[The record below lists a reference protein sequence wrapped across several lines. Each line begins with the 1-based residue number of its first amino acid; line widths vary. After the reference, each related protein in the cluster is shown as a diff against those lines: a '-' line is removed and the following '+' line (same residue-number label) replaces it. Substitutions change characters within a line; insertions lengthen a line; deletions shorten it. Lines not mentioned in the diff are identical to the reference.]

1 MSMPREIR
9 QGSNLPSA
17 LLLMAHEP
25 SLDPRIDW
33 MSEGLARDFH
43 VCELGTYRIVSKQPP
58 SREQLSSRR
67 TRVRIERQRNDW
79 DWVPTGRFIDSKK
92 SVGLQTL
99 MMLYMFAELPSRSL
113 ERIMDSAVGLEAD
126 LDRFRWFCR
135 YFVHA
140 NGGLLQAARLIGQFD
155 VIIATDLPTLPA
167 ALVLGQECDAPVL
180 YDAHE
185 YWPYSLDFKDWEV
198 QFWQQ
203 LEQALAPLAN
213 IRVTVSPNLAEH
225 MSKVYS
231 CNFLAVPN
239 CAPIGS
245 ETVVDLESAL
255 KSLSNREEVF
265 FLFLGSFAP
274 GRGLEDLVTAWD
286 RVDSRAK
293 LVLRGPDNPF
303 KTKIVE
309 LAQSRGLLDRSIS
322 FPAPVTEGELIHAAR
337 EADVGIIPYSPHN
350 IAYRYSCPNK
360 LSQYMAAGLPIICN
374 EIAYV
379 SSVVEDNDIGT
390 AVNFSDHEALASVI
404 NSFVYSK
411 QQIVEM
417 SHRSREIFRTSFNWE
432 SVSQNMYNQVCH
444 AVRKRPHT
452 RPEPDFSW
460 IERGID
466 MCHSAEELG
475 SAAAMF
481 PQSNF
486 ALVAEI
492 DRLNKVY
499 PADYERLNKE
509 YERRGAE
516 IERLNKV
523 YSAEH
528 ERLNEEYE
536 RRGAEI
542 ERLTKEIARL
552 GEDTISQI
560 TWRRLLA
567 GSLRRA
573 RRDLLS

>member
-9 QGSNLPSA
+9 QDSKLPSA

-43 VCELGTYRIVSKQPP
+43 VCELGTYRIESKQPP

-67 TRVRIERQRNDW
+67 TRVRIERQRHDW
-79 DWVPTGRFIDSKK
+79 DWVPTGRFIESEK
-92 SVGLQTL
+92 SIGLQTL
-99 MMLYMFAELPSRSL
+99 MMLYMFAELPSRPL
-113 ERIMDSAVGLEAD
+113 ERIIGSAVGLEAD

-135 YFVHA
+135 YFVHT

-167 ALVLGQECDAPVL
+167 ALVLGQEYDAPVL

-185 YWPYSLDFKDWEV
+185 YWPYSWLDFKDWEV

-203 LEQALAPLAN
+203 LERALAPLAN

-245 ETVVDLESAL
+245 ETFIDLESAL

-293 LVLRGPDNPF
+293 LVLRGPDDPF

-322 FPAPVTEGELIHAAR
+322 FPAPVTEDQLIHAAR

-350 IAYRYSCPNK
+350 IAYNYSCPNK

-379 SSVVEDNDIGT
+379 SSVVVDKGIGA

-404 NSFVYSK
+404 NSFVCSK
-411 QQIVEM
+411 QQIIEM

-432 SVSQNMYNQVCH
+432 FVSQNMYNQVCH

-475 SAAAMF
+475 TAAAMF
-481 PQSNF
+481 PQSNL
-486 ALVAEI
+486 ALLAEI

-499 PADYERLNKE
+499 PAEYERLNKE
-509 YERRGAE
+509 YERRSAE

-523 YSAEH
+523 YSAEY
-528 ERLNEEYE
+528 ERLNAEYD

-542 ERLTKEIARL
+542 ERLN
-552 GEDTISQI
+552 
-560 TWRRLLA
+560 
-567 GSLRRA
+567 
-573 RRDLLS
+573 

>member
-1 MSMPREIR
+1 
-9 QGSNLPSA
+9 
-17 LLLMAHEP
+17 
-25 SLDPRIDW
+25 
-33 MSEGLARDFH
+33 
-43 VCELGTYRIVSKQPP
+43 
-58 SREQLSSRR
+58 
-67 TRVRIERQRNDW
+67 
-79 DWVPTGRFIDSKK
+79 
-92 SVGLQTL
+92 
-99 MMLYMFAELPSRSL
+99 
-113 ERIMDSAVGLEAD
+113 
-126 LDRFRWFCR
+126 
-135 YFVHA
+135 
-140 NGGLLQAARLIGQFD
+140 

-167 ALVLGQECDAPVL
+167 ALVLGQEYDAPVL

-185 YWPYSLDFKDWEV
+185 YWPHSIDFKDWEV

-203 LEQALAPLAN
+203 LERALAPRAN

-245 ETVVDLESAL
+245 ETFIDLESAL

-274 GRGLEDLVTAWD
+274 GRGLEDLVMAWD

-293 LVLRGPDNPF
+293 LVLRGLDNSF

-309 LAQSRGLLDRSIS
+309 LAQSKGLLDRSIF
-322 FPAPVTEGELIHAAR
+322 FPPPVTEDQLIHAAR

-379 SSVVEDNDIGT
+379 SSVVHDNDIGT

-404 NSFVYSK
+404 NSFVCSK
-411 QQIVEM
+411 QKIIEM
-417 SHRSREIFRTSFNWE
+417 SRRSREIFRTSFNWE

-475 SAAAMF
+475 SAAVMF
-481 PQSNF
+481 PQSNL

-499 PADYERLNKE
+499 SAEYERLSKE
-509 YERRGAE
+509 YERLSKE
-516 IERLNKV
+516 D
-523 YSAEH
+523 
-528 ERLNEEYE
+528 
-536 RRGAEI
+536 

-552 GEDTISQI
+552 REDTISQI
-560 TWRRLLA
+560 TWPRLLV

-573 RRDLLS
+573 RRDLLSLLLS